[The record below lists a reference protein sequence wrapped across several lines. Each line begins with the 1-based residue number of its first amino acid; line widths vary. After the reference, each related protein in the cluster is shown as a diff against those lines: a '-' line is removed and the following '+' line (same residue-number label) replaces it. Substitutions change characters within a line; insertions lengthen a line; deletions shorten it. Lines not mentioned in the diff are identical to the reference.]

1 MAVGT
6 AANSVGG
13 RLIPRVFLFQTE
25 NKLKDKYGMQ
35 KKLHYFLFFELLE
48 FWSGLVSISSYQL

>member
-13 RLIPRVFLFQTE
+13 GLIPRVFLFQTE
-25 NKLKDKYGMQ
+25 NKLKHKYGMQ
-35 KKLHYFLFFELLE
+35 KKLQYFFFCGFLE
-48 FWSGLVSISSYQL
+48 FWSRLVSISLYQL